1 MASANHTIAVDPR
14 VIPYGT
20 KVMINGTVYTAEDK
34 GGGVRGNHIDVFYNT
49 HQETK
54 AQGTQ
59 YQEVFLVV

>member
-1 MASANHTIAVDPR
+1 
-14 VIPYGT
+14 
-20 KVMINGTVYTAEDK
+20 MINGTVYTAEDK